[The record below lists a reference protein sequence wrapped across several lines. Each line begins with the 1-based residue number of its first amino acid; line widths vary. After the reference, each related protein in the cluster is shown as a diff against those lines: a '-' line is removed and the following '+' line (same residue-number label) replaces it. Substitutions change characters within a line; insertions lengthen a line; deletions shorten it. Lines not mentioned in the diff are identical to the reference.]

1 MPYFKEG
8 RSKRKVKLPSNS
20 EYWVE
25 IFTDIKWGQSK
36 HALTM
41 REDGSIDMILS
52 ADKLLLMLIVD
63 WNLDGA
69 NGEKAEITE
78 ENIDMLDPGDALY
91 LCKEAGA
98 DEATAADA
106 KKNSAKS

>member
-8 RSKRKVKLPSNS
+8 RSKRKVNLPSNDK
-20 EYWVE
+20 YWVE

-41 REDGSIDMILS
+41 REDGTIDMILS
-52 ADKLLLMLIVD
+52 ADKLLQMLIVD
-63 WNLDGA
+63 WNLDGEDG
-69 NGEKAEITE
+69 NKVPIDE
-78 ENIDMLDPGDALY
+78 EHIDMLDPSDALF

-98 DEATAADA
+98 DDASAADA
-106 KKNSAKS
+106 KKNSPKS

>member
-8 RSKRKVKLPSNS
+8 RSKRKVKLPSD
-20 EYWVE
+20 EKYWVE

-63 WNLDGA
+63 WNLDGKDGA
-69 NGEKAEITE
+69 KAEITE
-78 ENIDMLDPGDALY
+78 ESIDMLDPSDALF

-98 DEATAADA
+98 DEATAEDS
-106 KKNSAKS
+106 KKN

>member
-1 MPYFKEG
+1 MAYFKEG
-8 RSKRKVKLPSNS
+8 RSKRKVKLPSNDK
-20 EYWVE
+20 YWVE

-63 WNLDGA
+63 WNLDVKEGV
-69 NGEKAEITE
+69 KAEITE
-78 ENIDMLDPGDALY
+78 ENIDMLDPSDALF

-98 DEATAADA
+98 DEATAEDS
-106 KKNSAKS
+106 KKN

>member
-1 MPYFKEG
+1 MAYFKEG
-8 RSKRKVKLPSNS
+8 RSKRKVKLPSNDK
-20 EYWVE
+20 YWVE

-63 WNLDGA
+63 WNLDLKEGV
-69 NGEKAEITE
+69 KAEITE
-78 ENIDMLDPGDALY
+78 ENIDMLDPSDALF

-98 DEATAADA
+98 DEATAEDT
-106 KKNSAKS
+106 KKN